1 MTARFV
7 PPAHPAL
14 ERSRSLRT
22 QLHQSRMSADLLIDR
37 ERWVVGVC
45 ACHPGAGATTVAQN
59 MAVMLHERSGEAVV
73 LVEGNLRTPVLASRS
88 GVTCGAGFTEFA
100 LGDQFMSTIVL
111 DGLQPGVSLMPAA
124 SESMPLP
131 LLRNAAPRLS
141 GLREKF
147 RHVLVDLPPVLH
159 FPDAV
164 VLGGALDGVVL
175 VIEAETT
182 RWDAAQQAAR
192 RLEAGG
198 VKLLGAVLNKKPRVI
213 PDWLRRML

>member
-1 MTARFV
+1 MIARFV

-14 ERSRSLRT
+14 ERAHALRN
-22 QLHQSRMSADLLIDR
+22 QLQQSRMSAELLVDR
-37 ERWVVGVC
+37 ESWVVGVC
-45 ACHPGAGATTVAQN
+45 GCHPGAGATTVAQN

-73 LVEGNLRTPVLASRS
+73 LVEGNLRAPVLAHRT
-88 GVTCGAGFTEFA
+88 GVTANTGFTEFA
-100 LGDQFMSTIVL
+100 LGDEFMSTIVT
-111 DGLQPGVSLMPAA
+111 DAVQAGVSLMPAS
-124 SESMPLP
+124 SETMPLP

-164 VLGGALDGVVL
+164 LLGSALDGVVL
-175 VIEAETT
+175 VIEAEAT
-182 RWDAAQQAAR
+182 RWDVAQQARR

-198 VKLLGAVLNKKPRVI
+198 VKILGAVLNKKARVI
-213 PDWLRRML
+213 PNWLHRML